1 MKILRVKTRHLRY
14 TSLHVRQWNPE
25 SSEKLFFWNWKS
37 RSWESWTRESG
48 IQLKKFGIPLTIEI
62 RNPSS
67 TNKESE
73 IYCLESGIHSME
85 SRIQDCL
92 AFPYIMWH
100 TNHNK
105 LYWQQRA
112 NNKIDHGKFTVP
124 NTCTRILQVKTRHLR
139 YTNELLCRQQRTN
152 SLFMGISDEIEVAT
166 VAILTKRRYWR
177 LRRRPFC
184 HFDNVWSDYMSLAI
198 AKKKSTKQG
207 AAPSEFRYSFPK
219 TMKRRPLWST
229 KQILWE
235 LNLFLM
241 KKNSFVQIKLCE
253 RKTLSL
259 FRQNR

>member
-1 MKILRVKTRHLRY
+1 MKILRVKTRRLRY

-25 SSEKLFFWNWKS
+25 SSEKLFLWNWKS
-37 RSWESWTRESG
+37 RSWESWTWESG

-73 IYCLESGIHSME
+73 IYCLESGIHSVE

-100 TNHNK
+100 TNYNE

-112 NNKIDHGKFTVP
+112 NNKIDHRKFTVP
-124 NTCTRILQVKTRHLR
+124 NNCTRILQVKTRYLR

-166 VAILTKRRYWR
+166 VAILTKRRY
-177 LRRRPFC
+177 
-184 HFDNVWSDYMSLAI
+184 
-198 AKKKSTKQG
+198 
-207 AAPSEFRYSFPK
+207 
-219 TMKRRPLWST
+219 
-229 KQILWE
+229 
-235 LNLFLM
+235 
-241 KKNSFVQIKLCE
+241 
-253 RKTLSL
+253 
-259 FRQNR
+259 

>member
-1 MKILRVKTRHLRY
+1 MLDL
-14 TSLHVRQWNPE
+14 
-25 SSEKLFFWNWKS
+25 
-37 RSWESWTRESG
+37 ESG
-48 IQLKKFGIPLTIEI
+48 IQLKKSGIPLTIEI

-73 IYCLESGIHSME
+73 NYCLESGIHIVE

-92 AFPYIMWH
+92 VFPYIMWH
-100 TNHNK
+100 TNHNE

-124 NTCTRILQVKTRHLR
+124 NTCTRILQVKTTHLR

-166 VAILTKRRYWR
+166 VAILTKRRSYR

-184 HFDNVWSDYMSLAI
+184 HFDNVWSDYMSLA
-198 AKKKSTKQG
+198 KKKSTKQG
-207 AAPSEFRYSFPK
+207 AARSELRYSCPK
-219 TMKRRPLWST
+219 TMKRRPLCCT

-235 LNLFLM
+235 LNLFSM
-241 KKNSFVQIKLCE
+241 KKLYFVQIKLCE
-253 RKTLSL
+253 KKTLSL
-259 FRQNR
+259 FRLNG